1 VARVGG
7 DRFVCIGEASHGTHE
22 FSEWRCVLSRRLIE
36 EHGFTWI
43 GVEGDWPDCWRLN
56 RWVRDADDVG
66 SSSRQAL
73 DAFER
78 LPTWM
83 WANEEVADFLS
94 RLREWNLVRPTA
106 QRVGFYSL
114 DVYSLWDSL
123 REIIG

>member
-1 VARVGG
+1 MTVEGGGGPASEEVLGEIRSRARQQATAADLDGLVARVGG

-83 WANEEVADFLS
+83 
-94 RLREWNLVRPTA
+94 
-106 QRVGFYSL
+106 
-114 DVYSLWDSL
+114 
-123 REIIG
+123 